1 MPHSLRHQQSLGSRH
16 VPRILMQ
23 FPRLDYAK
31 KSNLG
36 VVNTFIAPNFHE
48 SGVFNK
54 LMCFEVVAN

>member
-1 MPHSLRHQQSLGSRH
+1 
-16 VPRILMQ
+16 MQ